1 MYLVEKE
8 SAHFITATFSD
19 VILGEDTTI
28 AWNKVGGEVESDVTV
43 SRILRIEDTKDTHD
57 TQSTLLSH
65 RYHCS
70 FKLLQKRYET
80 LK

>member
-1 MYLVEKE
+1 MFYTHFNIPDVAPGETMYLVEKE

-43 SRILRIEDTKDTHD
+43 NRIHITHD
-57 TQSTLLSH
+57 TQST
-65 RYHCS
+65 
-70 FKLLQKRYET
+70 
-80 LK
+80 

>member
-8 SAHFITATFSD
+8 SAHFITATFID

-43 SRILRIEDTKDTHD
+43 NRIHITHD
-57 TQSTLLSH
+57 TQST
-65 RYHCS
+65 
-70 FKLLQKRYET
+70 
-80 LK
+80 